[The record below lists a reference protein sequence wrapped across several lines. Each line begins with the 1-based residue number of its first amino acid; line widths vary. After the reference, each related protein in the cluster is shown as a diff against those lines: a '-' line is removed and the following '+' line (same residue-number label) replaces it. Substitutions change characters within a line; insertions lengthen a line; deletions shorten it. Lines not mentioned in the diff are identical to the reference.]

1 MAEVGTAFLSIVPS
15 ARGFGASLSS
25 QMGPQMDSAGKQAGT
40 RMSAGLKAG
49 LLAGAVVAGA
59 AAAKFIG
66 DSIAE
71 AQASAKI
78 SNVTEQLIK
87 NQGAAATVSA
97 AQVGKLSL
105 ALSQKTGVD
114 DEAIQSGQNLLLSF
128 QSIQNEAGKGNAIFD
143 RASAAIV
150 DLGTKMG
157 SPEAAA
163 KVLGKAL
170 NDPVK
175 GMAALTR
182 AGVPLTKSQQEQVK
196 AFVAAGDTLG
206 AQRVILGAVEQ
217 KMGGVAAAQA
227 TGAEKMSNAWGN
239 FKEAIGA
246 KLLPV
251 IESVTTALA
260 PLLEKMTSSPAA
272 LTAVAIVLGG
282 ALVGAFVAAA
292 VAAWAFVAPM
302 IIMALPF
309 ILIAIAIA
317 ALVAAIV
324 VLVQHWDVVK
334 EKTAAVWDAIKT
346 KLAAVWDGIKSK
358 AAETWENIKTALSDA
373 WDNIK
378 QTVVTK
384 GEAVLQW
391 FKDLPKKLLG
401 YFVGANLWLAQ
412 VGIDIVTGLW
422 NGIKDMGSW
431 LKTKI
436 IAWAKENIPAP
447 ILSLLGIK
455 SPSKYMAE
463 EVGRWIPAGIAAGI
477 DANAGVVRSSMAA
490 LTSDLSVNARVAA
503 RTSASVSGASTA
515 TDTAGRRY
523 ALTITNWQDGTGYFT
538 EVADGY
544 LHSEVFAGMAAS

>member
-25 QMGPQMDSAGKQAGT
+25 EVGPQMDAAGKQAGT
-40 RMSAGLKAG
+40 RMSAGMKAG
-49 LLAGAVVAGA
+49 LLAGAAVAGA
-59 AAAKFIG
+59 AAARFIG

-71 AQASAKI
+71 AQESAKI

-128 QSIQNEAGKGNAIFD
+128 QSVQNQAGAGNAIFD

-150 DLGTKMG
+150 DLGVKMG

-182 AGVPLTKSQQEQVK
+182 AGTPLTKSQQEQVK
-196 AFVAAGDTLG
+196 AFVAAGDTLN
-206 AQRVILGAVEQ
+206 AQKVILTAVEQ
-217 KMGGVAAAQA
+217 KMGGVAAAQS

-246 KLLPV
+246 QLLPV
-251 IESVTTALA
+251 ITAVTG
-260 PLLEKMTSSPAA
+260 A
-272 LTAVAIVLGG
+272 LTPLIEKITASPPALLAVAIILGG
-282 ALVGAFVAAA
+282 ALAGAFVAAA

-302 IIMALPF
+302 LIMALPF
-309 ILIAIAIA
+309 ILIGIAIA
-317 ALVAAIV
+317 ALIAAIV
-324 VLVQHWDVVK
+324 VLVTHWDLVK
-334 EKTAAVWDAIKT
+334 AKTMAVWEAISTFLVGLWDSIKT
-346 KLAAVWDGIKSK
+346 KASEVWTAVAQWISTKWD
-358 AAETWENIKTALSDA
+358 E
-373 WDNIK
+373 IK

-391 FKDLPKKLLG
+391 FRDLPGVIMGYLGDAGSWLLD
-401 YFVGANLWLAQ
+401 VG
-412 VGIDIVTGLW
+412 VSIVTGLW
-422 NGIKDMGSW
+422 NGIKSMGAW
-431 LKTKI
+431 LKAQILGWVRTY
-436 IAWAKENIPAP
+436 IPGP
-447 ILSLLGIK
+447 ILEFLGIG
-455 SPSKYMAE
+455 SPSKLMAR
-463 EVGRWIPAGIAAGI
+463 EVGRWIPAGIALGI
-477 DANAGVVRSSMAA
+477 DQNAGVVRSSMQA
-490 LTSDLSVNARVAA
+490 LTSDMSLTAQGSARLSTSGIGVGTSPSTGAQISMPIYPQPGQSETEIGTMAA
-503 RTSASVSGASTA
+503 RKLMFALAGAGA
-515 TDTAGRRY
+515 
-523 ALTITNWQDGTGYFT
+523 
-538 EVADGY
+538 
-544 LHSEVFAGMAAS
+544 